1 MRNAKKRFIKEFFWD
16 NKWLALFGVI
26 TSLTLPLL
34 VLKSADL
41 MKNLIDSATTGD
53 FSAVPLA
60 LMKTALFML
69 AVRVLFLAANLLSDN
84 AVLTVRS
91 GFRHKIISLI
101 ASEDPD
107 TISDNETGDLINLV
121 TRDVD
126 IIIDDIFLNIT
137 QNIIFTLMSALSSM
151 VYLIGLHPKLTLIV
165 LVLGPLP
172 MLVSMVFQ
180 KPLRNVANEVAERN
194 GALLSYVKELF
205 SGIAFIRTS
214 GAFPFFDKRTHMLI
228 KDLQT
233 TQQKEILI
241 KQSSNFIN
249 QLIQNSIIL
258 AIFGL
263 GSLWTARG
271 ELSVGTLIAF
281 IQLLNNLVSP
291 FGMLGG
297 YILSLNRGMVSV
309 QRITDITGNKVDMF
323 RKRVDSSAK
332 GIGLSIAFEDVSFSY
347 SGETDILNKV
357 SFSIGAGEKVA
368 IVGANG
374 AGKSTILKLISG
386 LYRNY
391 RGRILIDKED
401 VREMDIL
408 LLQNCL
414 NVVEQ
419 EPYLFSGSI
428 LDNIRIVNQ
437 DVTDEEIS
445 RVLQITGLDPVID
458 ALPNGIH
465 SKIGE
470 AGCNLSG
477 GQRKRLALAR
487 ALIKDADILLMD
499 EPSAHL
505 DSDYLSI
512 LEQLMNAYSGKTIV
526 YVTHDS
532 SLLKYADRVLSVDA
546 GKVSE
551 LPGHV
556 EQAT

>member
-41 MKNLIDSATTGD
+41 MKNLIDSATAGD

-60 LMKTALFML
+60 LVKTALFML

-101 ASEDPD
+101 AAEDPD

-165 LVLGPLP
+165 LALGPLP

-180 KPLRNVANEVAERN
+180 KPVRNVANEVAERN

-309 QRITDITGNKVDMF
+309 QRITDITGNKVGIF
-323 RKRVDSSAK
+323 RKRADSSAK

-401 VREMDIL
+401 VKEMDIL

-499 EPSAHL
+499 EPSLHL

-512 LEQLMNAYSGKTIV
+512 LEQLMNVYSGKTIV

-532 SLLKYADRVLSVDA
+532 SLLKYADRVLRVDA